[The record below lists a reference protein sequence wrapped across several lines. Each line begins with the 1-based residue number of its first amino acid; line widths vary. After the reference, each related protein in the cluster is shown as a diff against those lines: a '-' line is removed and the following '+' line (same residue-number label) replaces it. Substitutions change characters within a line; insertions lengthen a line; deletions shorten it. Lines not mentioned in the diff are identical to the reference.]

1 MKRTCGIILGIAMI
15 MLLTVI
21 PAMATEVIGEQP
33 DDISMIVLEEAKEA
47 EGAAE
52 AAGAETAVGTVL
64 LEGQE
69 DNYNESAI
77 RFTEDGMLILP
88 RPIKKGKIFIEWNTK
103 EDGTGVS
110 YRPGTI
116 IDPTDIVLYSIWK
129 DEAEEQ

>member
-15 MLLTVI
+15 MLLAVI

-69 DNYNESAI
+69 DNYNESTI

-103 EDGTGVS
+103 
-110 YRPGTI
+110 
-116 IDPTDIVLYSIWK
+116 
-129 DEAEEQ
+129 